1 MMTLMAFSVKR
12 SNMELGAAQSDN
24 TLSGLKGLLQ
34 GENRWNFA
42 TSKFAD
48 FPGATL
54 SETQA
59 IALFASAV
67 SNT

>member
-1 MMTLMAFSVKR
+1 
-12 SNMELGAAQSDN
+12 MELGAAQSDN

-42 TSKFAD
+42 ISKFAGFKD
-48 FPGATL
+48 AAL
-54 SETQA
+54 SETQV
-59 IALFASAV
+59 IASFACGI

>member
-1 MMTLMAFSVKR
+1 MAFSVKR

-42 TSKFAD
+42 ISKFAGFKD
-48 FPGATL
+48 VAL
-54 SETQA
+54 SETQV
-59 IALFASAV
+59 IASFACGI